1 MDSLTG
7 KTIRWRFVDDP
18 TAGTTYEHSF
28 NADGT
33 VTWRIV
39 DGQYKGATAKEKSYG
54 AVRIND
60 RTWAISYL
68 GASGHTL
75 TVVLNLD
82 NGRMVGFA
90 SNEKSW
96 YSLNGTFEVMN

>member
-1 MDSLTG
+1 MNSLTG
-7 KTIRWRFVDDP
+7 KTIRWTFVDGP
-18 TAGTTYEHSF
+18 VAGTTYEHSF
-28 NADGT
+28 NDDGS
-33 VTWRIV
+33 VTWRIIE
-39 DGQYKGATAKEKSYG
+39 GQHKGATATEKSYAG
-54 AVRIND
+54 VKVND

-82 NGRMVGFA
+82 NGRLVGFA

-96 YSLNGTFEVMN
+96 YSLNGTFEIVN